1 MSLDPLF
8 DAGWLIALHA
18 STAVLSLVLGVFIFA
33 RPKGTVIHRGLGYIW
48 IAAMATVV
56 LSSVFINQIRLW
68 GPFSPIHLLTLF
80 TGVSLVL
87 GWRAARQHDVRS
99 HKITMVAMWIG
110 ALGLNIW
117 FTLLPGR
124 VMHQV
129 VFGPS

>member
-1 MSLDPLF
+1 MSLEPLF

-18 STAVLSLVLGVFIFA
+18 STAVLSLVLGIYIFA
-33 RPKGTVIHRGLGYIW
+33 RPKGTLIHRSLGYVW

-87 GWRAARQHDVRS
+87 GWRAARRHDIRS
-99 HKITMVAMWIG
+99 HKITMIAMWIG